1 MKNIALWGASGS
13 IGQNTLKVMKQHPG
27 YFNLLYASVHRNIE
41 TAVSLIR
48 DFNPEIL
55 VVTDDGTYSTL
66 AGKFAVDSGT
76 KIVKGAEELYHLSKD
91 TRIDLVVNALV
102 GEAGLKP
109 TYYALKAGNDVALA
123 NKESLV
129 MAGEIVTAV
138 CKETN
143 TKILPIDSEHSA
155 IWQCIAGEPEESI
168 AGIVLTGSGGPFRQT
183 PKEKFSS
190 ITPEMALKHPN
201 WSMGKKITIDSATL
215 MNKGLEFIEA
225 YWLYPVDVSR
235 IEVVIHPQSIIH
247 SLVRF
252 VDGSL
257 KAQLG
262 FPDMKIPIQYALTH
276 PDRLPLD
283 EKKFN
288 LEDVGKLTFE
298 KLDHDRFPALKL
310 AMRVLDKGGIA
321 PAVMNVVNE
330 YAVYAFLERK
340 ISFPEIVEFSA
351 EAVERVY
358 AVANPDIEDIFN
370 AAEWGKE
377 FVRKKLG

>member
-1 MKNIALWGASGS
+1 
-13 IGQNTLKVMKQHPG
+13 
-27 YFNLLYASVHRNIE
+27 
-41 TAVSLIR
+41 
-48 DFNPEIL
+48 
-55 VVTDDGTYSTL
+55 
-66 AGKFAVDSGT
+66 
-76 KIVKGAEELYHLSKD
+76 
-91 TRIDLVVNALV
+91 
-102 GEAGLKP
+102 
-109 TYYALKAGNDVALA
+109 
-123 NKESLV
+123 
-129 MAGEIVTAV
+129 
-138 CKETN
+138 
-143 TKILPIDSEHSA
+143 
-155 IWQCIAGEPEESI
+155 
-168 AGIVLTGSGGPFRQT
+168 
-183 PKEKFSS
+183 
-190 ITPEMALKHPN
+190 
-201 WSMGKKITIDSATL
+201 
-215 MNKGLEFIEA
+215 
-225 YWLYPVDVSR
+225 
-235 IEVVIHPQSIIH
+235 
-247 SLVRF
+247 
-252 VDGSL
+252 
-257 KAQLG
+257 
-262 FPDMKIPIQYALTH
+262 MKIPIQYALTH